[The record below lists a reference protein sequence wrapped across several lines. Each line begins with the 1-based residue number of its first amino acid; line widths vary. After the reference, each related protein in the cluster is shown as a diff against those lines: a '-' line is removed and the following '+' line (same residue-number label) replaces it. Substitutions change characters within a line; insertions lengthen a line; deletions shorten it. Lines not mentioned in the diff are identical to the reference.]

1 MAVKLARKKL
11 KTSTFQAAIPRDPP
25 ASNTMAVKDKEAT

>member
-11 KTSTFQAAIPRDPP
+11 KTSTFQAAKPRDPP